1 MRLAYTALAACLF
14 VGSAVLGLFFV
25 GSAGLAVTEHST
37 TLAFLAWSVGCLA
50 AVAGLV
56 VAIRRLSLPALL
68 ALCLVPFG
76 LALLVSNLAL
86 RFGQ

>member
-1 MRLAYTALAACLF
+1 MQLAYTALAACLF
-14 VGSAVLGLFFV
+14 VASAVLGLFFV
-25 GSAGLAVTEHST
+25 GSAGLAASEQST
-37 TLAFLAWSVGCLA
+37 TFAIIAWGVGCIA

-56 VAIRRLSLPALL
+56 AAVRRLSLRALL

>member
-1 MRLAYTALAACLF
+1 MQLAYSALALCLF
-14 VGSAVLGLFFV
+14 LGSAVLGFFFV
-25 GSAGLAVTEHST
+25 GSAGLAAGAQST
-37 TLAFLAWSVGCLA
+37 AFAFIAWGVGCLA
-50 AVAGLV
+50 SGAGLV
-56 VAIRRLSLPALL
+56 SAVRRLSLPTLF